1 MAKSKLF
8 RTTVWTTKQIILF
21 ARTYGYSP
29 TPTVDATPSEN
40 KDDIELKN
48 MIKSELMREHLRN
61 DSISFNRPITDWL
74 AEAERNLDTRKQD
87 GTKCDSGNAIEE
99 IVIVDDIE
107 CVSKRESYVGRQ
119 LIESSAVEAKK
130 LHLPIETRFQDE
142 CSWITDVC
150 RDAQIRL
157 QSEEIV
163 EGKRC
168 HLRTYSSP

>member
-1 MAKSKLF
+1 MLF
-8 RTTVWTTKQIILF
+8 RTTAWTTKQIILF

-29 TPTVDATPSEN
+29 TPTVEATPSEN
-40 KDDIELKN
+40 RGDIELMN

-74 AEAERNLDTRKQD
+74 AEAERNLDTRRQD
-87 GTKCDSGNAIEE
+87 GTKCDSDNAIDE

-107 CVSKRESYVGRQ
+107 CVESKGESRVGRQ
-119 LIESSAVEAKK
+119 LNESSEVEAKK
-130 LHLPIETRFQDE
+130 LHLPIETSFQDE

-168 HLRTYSSP
+168 I